1 MEWRYPW
8 IFTFFLIWILVS
20 IIISWKENRSTFFFN
35 QISGDLK
42 NHLFTRTLWNR
53 IILRKRLILSGI
65 LFLIIAA
72 AGPQIGTRVKP
83 VERKGVDLVFAID
96 VSISMDAI
104 DVKPS
109 RLDKAKFEIGRLI
122 NELKGDR
129 VGFIVFAGSSHLYLP
144 LTTDYEAALLFLDAI
159 DTKMIPTQGTSLSSA
174 LSTALSVF
182 QEENEKHKVVVL
194 VTDGEDHEG
203 DAITFAEKIA
213 KTGIVIHSVG
223 VGTHT
228 GSLIPFVKKGITE
241 YKRDIQGN
249 LVTSILNETAL
260 TDIADAGG
268 GIFIRF
274 DNHASSYLSL
284 LSAINAME
292 KKTIST
298 HEFSEYED
306 QYHIFAIGSL
316 MCFIIA
322 FFLPTKNMNK
332 SATWRGRF
340 VK

>member
-122 NELKGDR
+122 NELKGVPLKSVKIPDTFR
-129 VGFIVFAGSSHLYLP
+129 RIGRKPVKIPDSAPGQARAGSCLSFNILAVEP
-144 LTTDYEAALLFLDAI
+144 LD
-159 DTKMIPTQGTSLSSA
+159 
-174 LSTALSVF
+174 
-182 QEENEKHKVVVL
+182 
-194 VTDGEDHEG
+194 
-203 DAITFAEKIA
+203 
-213 KTGIVIHSVG
+213 
-223 VGTHT
+223 
-228 GSLIPFVKKGITE
+228 
-241 YKRDIQGN
+241 
-249 LVTSILNETAL
+249 
-260 TDIADAGG
+260 
-268 GIFIRF
+268 
-274 DNHASSYLSL
+274 
-284 LSAINAME
+284 
-292 KKTIST
+292 
-298 HEFSEYED
+298 
-306 QYHIFAIGSL
+306 
-316 MCFIIA
+316 
-322 FFLPTKNMNK
+322 
-332 SATWRGRF
+332 
-340 VK
+340 